1 MNRFLKTG
9 LTFALFIFIG
19 CKATAQKFTTHAV
32 KDGETIESI
41 AKQYLVTPYTILTYN
56 KEIRQG
62 QELKPN
68 TILVIPADGSSS
80 GPSTKPV
87 VVGEE
92 KSTEENAAE
101 QEEPIGFTSHKVRK
115 RETLYG
121 IAKRYNITEEDIKR
135 YNRDLYSAQLKKRM
149 VLRVPKYKRVR
160 PEDSIINPDDY
171 FDYTVAP
178 KETRWSIAHKHGIT
192 IDSMIVL
199 NPDLSKTSDY
209 LREGQELKLP
219 RLPGST
225 VENQET
231 QIYVSYT
238 VPPKMNFFRLEQEF
252 NVKSDEIVRL
262 NPEITER
269 GGLKEGM
276 VIRIPQRKLDPGEVN
291 TDNFN
296 FYEVK
301 PKQTEFSLTRKL
313 GISYKDLLA
322 LNPELSEG
330 LKAGMILKLPKD
342 QVGDFE
348 VRNALVLDKINLLDS
363 INTAVRPKLMF
374 LLPFRLDRIR
384 LSDTEN
390 VEKNI
395 ETRTDI
401 KLSLGL
407 YSGALIAIDSIAKL
421 GVSVD
426 VKTFDNEL
434 KLSKTKEILFRE
446 SLTDISAIV
455 GPLDVASLKEVA
467 VRVADQG
474 IPVIAPIPA
483 ESAISLK
490 NVFFSYTSDA
500 VLRKKMI
507 NYVKNIYADQ
517 NIVVIADSTHVA
529 VRDSLLSNFP
539 ESKMAEVVEEE
550 KNIGVEIDKLK
561 LLLSKEKENW
571 IFVESDNFK
580 LVTSLTSILNSLNNS
595 LLDPENDTEKVK
607 LRMFT
612 TNKDRA
618 FDSDVVSSTHLSNL
632 NFTYPSVYREP
643 SNNSFERE
651 YRKRFGGT
659 PDRYAVRGFDM
670 TYDLLLKLAY
680 KNDLIGISK
689 LIGETEYT
697 GNKFSYEKDFA
708 SGYFNQASYIMCYE
722 DLRLKEIK
730 TITQ

>member
-1 MNRFLKTG
+1 MNRFFKNILV
-9 LTFALFIFIG
+9 LLLFVFVG
-19 CKATAQKFTTHAV
+19 CKATAQKFTTHVV
-32 KDGETIESI
+32 KDGETLESI
-41 AKQYLVTPYTILTYN
+41 SKQYRVTPYTILTYN
-56 KEIRQG
+56 KEIKQG
-62 QELKPN
+62 QELRPN
-68 TILVIPADGSSS
+68 TILVIPATGTAADS
-80 GPSTKPV
+80 STKPAV
-87 VVGEE
+87 VSEE
-92 KSTEENAAE
+92 KSSEENAAE

-135 YNRDLYSAQLKKRM
+135 YNRDLYSAQLKKKM
-149 VLRVPKYKRVR
+149 VLRIPKFKRVR
-160 PEDSIINPDDY
+160 PEDSITDPEDY
-171 FDYTVAP
+171 ITYTVAP

-199 NPDLSKTSDY
+199 NPDLSKASDY

-219 RLPGST
+219 RLLGST

-231 QIYVSYT
+231 QLFISYT
-238 VPPKMNFFRLEQEF
+238 VPPKMNFYRLEQQF
-252 NVKSDEIVRL
+252 GVKSDEIVRL
-262 NPEITER
+262 NPEITEK
-269 GGLKEGM
+269 GGLKENM
-276 VIRIPQRKLDPGEVN
+276 VLRIPQRKLDAGEVN

-301 PKQTEFSLTRKL
+301 PKQNEFRLTRKF
-313 GISYKDLLA
+313 GITWKELVE
-322 LNPELSEG
+322 LNPDLSGG

-342 QVGDFE
+342 QEGDFE

-363 INTAVRPKLMF
+363 INTSIRPKIMF
-374 LLPFRLDRIR
+374 LLPFRLDRLR
-384 LSDTEN
+384 LDDKEN

-434 KLSKTKEILFRE
+434 KLSKTKEILLRE
-446 SLTDISAIV
+446 DLADISAIV
-455 GPLDVASLKEVA
+455 GPLDIASLREVA
-467 VRVADQG
+467 VRAADKG
-474 IPVIAPIPA
+474 VPVIAPIPA
-483 ESAISLK
+483 QSDISLK

-500 VLRKKMI
+500 VLRKEMI
-507 NYVKNIYADQ
+507 DYVKSVYTDQ
-517 NIVVIADSTHVA
+517 NIVVIADSTRVV

-539 ESKMAEVVEEE
+539 EAKMAEVVEEE
-550 KNIGVEIDKLK
+550 KNIGVEIGKLK

-571 IFVESDNFK
+571 VFVESSNFK
-580 LVTSLTSILNSLNNS
+580 LVTSVTSILNSMQNS
-595 LLDPENDTEKVK
+595 LLGPEKDKEKVK

-612 TNKDRA
+612 TNKDKA
-618 FDSDVVSSTHLSNL
+618 FDSDVISSTHLSNL

-643 SNNSFERE
+643 GNNDFVKK
-651 YRKRFGGT
+651 YRKRFGGE

-689 LIGETEYT
+689 LIGETEYV

-708 SGYFNQASYIMCYE
+708 SGYFNQASYIMSY
-722 DLRLKEIK
+722 DNLRIKEVK
-730 TITQ
+730 PESK